1 MKKINGDLTFD
12 EMSSEMSDILNGK
25 NNDGEIAEFLR
36 SLSEK
41 GETDEELR
49 AMLAKMNEHSVRISP
64 RCHGSLI
71 DVCGTGGDNLQTFNI
86 STAASFVIAGAGGN
100 VAKHGNRSV
109 SGISGSA
116 DIIEYFGFNLQS
128 ETRVAEEM
136 IEKLGIGFMFAPMFH
151 PAMKNV
157 ALARKI
163 LGKRTAFNLL
173 GPLCNPANVKR
184 QLIGV
189 FADDYIKRIV
199 MIMQKNH
206 SETILA
212 VRSEDGMDELST
224 TSKNKVCMLKNN
236 EISEFIINPE
246 EYNMKKGNLSDI
258 QISTKQNAIDA
269 FVNVLNNTSN
279 KTMKEITILNAAGGM
294 IVGGLCDEF
303 KDGVELAT
311 ETINN
316 GKAFEKLKQFAKENE
331 KYSPFIFF
339 LDRTER
345 FFFYTKQRLH
355 FFFFLSFPSFLFLS
369 SFLPVSFL
377 LFSPAPFSLAHGAL
391 VSF

>member
-25 NNDGEIAEFLR
+25 NNDGDIAEFLR

-49 AMLAKMNEHSVRISP
+49 AMLTKMNEHSVRISP
-64 RCHGSLI
+64 RCHGRLI

-116 DIIEYFGFNLQS
+116 DIFEYFGFNLQS
-128 ETRVAEEM
+128 KTCVVEEM
-136 IEKLGIGFMFAPMFH
+136 IEKLGIGFMFAPTFH

-157 ALARKI
+157 AQARKI

-173 GPLCNPANVKR
+173 GPLCNPANVKH

-246 EYNMKKGNLSDI
+246 EYNMEKGNLSDI
-258 QISTKQNAIDA
+258 QISTKQDAIDA

-294 IVGGLCDEF
+294 LVGGLCDEF

-316 GKAFEKLKQFAKENE
+316 GKAFEKLKQFAKENNAQE
-331 KYSPFIFF
+331 K
-339 LDRTER
+339 LEDV
-345 FFFYTKQRLH
+345 K
-355 FFFFLSFPSFLFLS
+355 
-369 SFLPVSFL
+369 
-377 LFSPAPFSLAHGAL
+377 
-391 VSF
+391 

>member
-1 MKKINGDLTFD
+1 MKRISEDLTFD
-12 EMSSEMSDILNGK
+12 EMSLIMSGILNGK
-25 NNDGEIAEFLR
+25 NNDEEIAGFLR
-36 SLSEK
+36 ELSDK

-49 AMLAKMNEHSVRISP
+49 AMLTKMNEFSVDITP
-64 RCHGSLI
+64 RCHGNLI

-116 DIIEYFGFNLQS
+116 DIFEYFGFNLNS
-128 ETRVAEEM
+128 DPWIVEEM
-136 IEKLGIGFMFAPMFH
+136 IEKLGIGFMFAPTFH

-157 ALARKI
+157 APARKI

-173 GPLCNPANVKR
+173 GPLCNPAKVKH

-199 MIMQKNH
+199 RIMQKNH

-236 EISEFIINPE
+236 EVSEFIINPE
-246 EYNMKKGNLSDI
+246 DYNIEKGSLSDI
-258 QISTKQNAIDA
+258 QISTKQEAIDA
-269 FVNVLNNTSN
+269 FVSVLNNTSN
-279 KTMKEITILNAAGGM
+279 KTMKEITMLNAAGGM
-294 IVGGLCDEF
+294 LVGGICDKFEE
-303 KDGVELAT
+303 GVELALQ
-311 ETINN
+311 TINS
-316 GKAFEKLKQFAKENE
+316 GKAFDKLKQFAKENNALE
-331 KYSPFIFF
+331 K
-339 LDRTER
+339 LEG
-345 FFFYTKQRLH
+345 QN
-355 FFFFLSFPSFLFLS
+355 
-369 SFLPVSFL
+369 
-377 LFSPAPFSLAHGAL
+377 
-391 VSF
+391 

>member
-25 NNDGEIAEFLR
+25 NNDDEIAEFLR

-49 AMLAKMNEHSVRISP
+49 AMLTKMNEHSVRISP

-116 DIIEYFGFNLQS
+116 DIFEYFGFNLQS
-128 ETRVAEEM
+128 ETRVVEEM
-136 IEKLGIGFMFAPMFH
+136 IEKLGIGFMFAPTFH

-173 GPLCNPANVKR
+173 GPLCNPANVKH

-246 EYNMKKGNLSDI
+246 EYNMEKGNLSDI

-294 IVGGLCDEF
+294 IVGGLCNEF

-316 GKAFEKLKQFAKENE
+316 GKAFEKLKQFAKENNAQE
-331 KYSPFIFF
+331 KLEGI
-339 LDRTER
+339 
-345 FFFYTKQRLH
+345 K
-355 FFFFLSFPSFLFLS
+355 
-369 SFLPVSFL
+369 
-377 LFSPAPFSLAHGAL
+377 
-391 VSF
+391 

>member
-25 NNDGEIAEFLR
+25 NNDNEIAEFLR

-49 AMLAKMNEHSVRISP
+49 AMLTKMNEHSVRISP

-86 STAASFVIAGAGGN
+86 STTASFVIAGAGGN

-116 DIIEYFGFNLQS
+116 DIFEYFGFNLQS
-128 ETRVAEEM
+128 ETRVVEEM
-136 IEKLGIGFMFAPMFH
+136 IEKLGIGFMFAPTFH

-173 GPLCNPANVKR
+173 GPLCNPANVKH

-224 TSKNKVCMLKNN
+224 TAKNKVCMLKNN

-246 EYNMKKGNLSDI
+246 EYNMEKGNLSDI

-294 IVGGLCDEF
+294 LVGGLCDEF

-316 GKAFEKLKQFAKENE
+316 GKAFEKLKQFAKENNAQE
-331 KYSPFIFF
+331 KLEGI
-339 LDRTER
+339 
-345 FFFYTKQRLH
+345 K
-355 FFFFLSFPSFLFLS
+355 
-369 SFLPVSFL
+369 
-377 LFSPAPFSLAHGAL
+377 
-391 VSF
+391 

>member
-25 NNDGEIAEFLR
+25 NNDDEIAEFLR

-49 AMLAKMNEHSVRISP
+49 AMLTKMNEHSVRISP

-116 DIIEYFGFNLQS
+116 DIFEYFGFNLQS
-128 ETRVAEEM
+128 ETCVVEEM
-136 IEKLGIGFMFAPMFH
+136 IEKLGIGFMFAPKFH

-173 GPLCNPANVKR
+173 GPLCNPANVKH

-236 EISEFIINPE
+236 EISEFIINPQ
-246 EYNMKKGNLSDI
+246 EYNMEKGNLSDI
-258 QISTKQNAIDA
+258 QISTKQDAIDA

-294 IVGGLCDEF
+294 MVGGLCDEF

-316 GKAFEKLKQFAKENE
+316 GKAFEKLKQFAKKNNAHE
-331 KYSPFIFF
+331 K
-339 LDRTER
+339 LEEV
-345 FFFYTKQRLH
+345 K
-355 FFFFLSFPSFLFLS
+355 
-369 SFLPVSFL
+369 
-377 LFSPAPFSLAHGAL
+377 
-391 VSF
+391 

>member
-1 MKKINGDLTFD
+1 MREIKGDLTFD

-25 NNDGEIAEFLR
+25 NNDVEIAEFLEN
-36 SLSEK
+36 LSEK

-49 AMLAKMNEHSVRISP
+49 AMLAKMNEFSVRISP
-64 RCHGSLI
+64 RCHGSVI

-86 STAASFVIAGAGGN
+86 STAASFVIAGSGGN

-116 DIIEYFGFNLQS
+116 DIFEYFGVNLQS
-128 ETRVAEEM
+128 EPWAVEEM
-136 IEKLGIGFMFAPMFH
+136 IEKVGIGFMFAPTFH

-157 ALARKI
+157 APARKI

-173 GPLCNPANVKR
+173 GPLCNPANVKH

-199 MIMQKNH
+199 KIMQKNH

-224 TSKNKVCMLKNN
+224 TSKNRACMLKNN
-236 EISEFIINPE
+236 EISEFIIDPE
-246 EYNMKKGNLSDI
+246 QYNMEKGNLSDI
-258 QISTKQNAIDA
+258 QISTKQEAIDA

-279 KTMKEITILNAAGGM
+279 RTMKEITILNAAGGM
-294 IVGGLCDEF
+294 VVGGLCDKF
-303 KDGVELAT
+303 TDGVELAT
-311 ETINN
+311 KTINS
-316 GKAFEKLKQFAKENE
+316 GKAFEKLKQFAKENNAQE
-331 KYSPFIFF
+331 KLEEI
-339 LDRTER
+339 D
-345 FFFYTKQRLH
+345 
-355 FFFFLSFPSFLFLS
+355 
-369 SFLPVSFL
+369 
-377 LFSPAPFSLAHGAL
+377 
-391 VSF
+391 

>member
-25 NNDGEIAEFLR
+25 NDDDEIAEFLR

-49 AMLAKMNEHSVRISP
+49 AMLTKMNEHSVRISP

-86 STAASFVIAGAGGN
+86 STAASFVIAGAGGT

-116 DIIEYFGFNLQS
+116 DIFEYFGFNLQS
-128 ETRVAEEM
+128 ETRVVEEM
-136 IEKLGIGFMFAPMFH
+136 IEKLGIGFMFAPTFH

-173 GPLCNPANVKR
+173 GPLCNPANVKH

-246 EYNMKKGNLSDI
+246 EYNMEKGNLSDI

-316 GKAFEKLKQFAKENE
+316 GKAFEKLKQFAKENNAQE
-331 KYSPFIFF
+331 KLEGI
-339 LDRTER
+339 
-345 FFFYTKQRLH
+345 K
-355 FFFFLSFPSFLFLS
+355 
-369 SFLPVSFL
+369 
-377 LFSPAPFSLAHGAL
+377 
-391 VSF
+391 

>member
-1 MKKINGDLTFD
+1 MKKINCDLTFD

-25 NNDGEIAEFLR
+25 NNDSEIVEFLR

-49 AMLAKMNEHSVRISP
+49 AMLTKMNEHSVRISP
-64 RCHGSLI
+64 HCHGNLI

-116 DIIEYFGFNLQS
+116 DIFEYFGFNLQS
-128 ETRVAEEM
+128 KPHVIKEM
-136 IEKLGIGFMFAPMFH
+136 IEKLGIGFMFAPTFH

-157 ALARKI
+157 ASARKI

-173 GPLCNPANVKR
+173 GPLCNPANVKH

-212 VRSEDGMDELST
+212 VRSENGMDELST

-236 EISEFIINPE
+236 QISEFIINPE

-258 QISTKQNAIDA
+258 QISTKQDAIDA

-279 KTMKEITILNAAGGM
+279 KTMKEITILNAAGGL

-303 KDGVELAT
+303 KDGIELAT

-316 GKAFEKLKQFAKENE
+316 GKAFEKLKQFAKENNAYE
-331 KYSPFIFF
+331 KLEEI
-339 LDRTER
+339 
-345 FFFYTKQRLH
+345 K
-355 FFFFLSFPSFLFLS
+355 
-369 SFLPVSFL
+369 
-377 LFSPAPFSLAHGAL
+377 
-391 VSF
+391 

>member
-25 NNDGEIAEFLR
+25 NNDDEIAEFLR

-49 AMLAKMNEHSVRISP
+49 AMLTKMNEHSVRISP

-116 DIIEYFGFNLQS
+116 DIFEYFGFNLQS

-136 IEKLGIGFMFAPMFH
+136 IEKLGIGFMFAPTFH

-173 GPLCNPANVKR
+173 GPLCNPANVKH

-246 EYNMKKGNLSDI
+246 EYNMEKGNLSDI

-316 GKAFEKLKQFAKENE
+316 GKAFEKLKQFAKENNAQE
-331 KYSPFIFF
+331 K
-339 LDRTER
+339 LEGV
-345 FFFYTKQRLH
+345 K
-355 FFFFLSFPSFLFLS
+355 
-369 SFLPVSFL
+369 
-377 LFSPAPFSLAHGAL
+377 
-391 VSF
+391 

>member
-25 NNDGEIAEFLR
+25 NNDDEIAEFLR

-41 GETDEELR
+41 GETDEELL
-49 AMLAKMNEHSVRISP
+49 AMLTKMNEHSVRISP

-116 DIIEYFGFNLQS
+116 DIFEYFGFNLQS

-136 IEKLGIGFMFAPMFH
+136 IEKLGIGFMFAPTFH

-173 GPLCNPANVKR
+173 GPLCNPANVKH

-246 EYNMKKGNLSDI
+246 EYNMEKGNLSDI

-294 IVGGLCDEF
+294 IVGGLRDEF

-316 GKAFEKLKQFAKENE
+316 GKAFEKLKEFAKENNAQE
-331 KYSPFIFF
+331 KLEGI
-339 LDRTER
+339 
-345 FFFYTKQRLH
+345 K
-355 FFFFLSFPSFLFLS
+355 
-369 SFLPVSFL
+369 
-377 LFSPAPFSLAHGAL
+377 
-391 VSF
+391 

>member
-25 NNDGEIAEFLR
+25 NNDDEIAEFLR

-49 AMLAKMNEHSVRISP
+49 AMLTKMNEHSVRISP

-116 DIIEYFGFNLQS
+116 DIFEYFGFNLQS
-128 ETRVAEEM
+128 EACVAEKM
-136 IEKLGIGFMFAPMFH
+136 IEKLGIGFMFAPTFH

-173 GPLCNPANVKR
+173 GPLCNPANVKH

-246 EYNMKKGNLSDI
+246 EYNMEKGNLSDI

-316 GKAFEKLKQFAKENE
+316 GKAFEKLKQFAKENNAQE
-331 KYSPFIFF
+331 KLEEI
-339 LDRTER
+339 
-345 FFFYTKQRLH
+345 K
-355 FFFFLSFPSFLFLS
+355 
-369 SFLPVSFL
+369 
-377 LFSPAPFSLAHGAL
+377 
-391 VSF
+391 

>member
-1 MKKINGDLTFD
+1 MKKINDDLTFD

-25 NNDGEIAEFLR
+25 NNDSEIAEFLR

-49 AMLAKMNEHSVRISP
+49 AMLAKMNEYSVRISP
-64 RCHGSLI
+64 RCHGNLI

-116 DIIEYFGFNLQS
+116 DIFEYFGFNLQS
-128 ETRVAEEM
+128 ETRVAEKM
-136 IEKLGIGFMFAPMFH
+136 IEKLGIGFMFAPTFH

-173 GPLCNPANVKR
+173 GPLCNPANVKH

-246 EYNMKKGNLSDI
+246 EYNMEKGNLSDI
-258 QISTKQNAIDA
+258 QISTKQDAIDA
-269 FVNVLNNTSN
+269 FVNVLNNTAN

-311 ETINN
+311 ETINS
-316 GKAFEKLKQFAKENE
+316 GKAFEKLKQFAKENNAQE
-331 KYSPFIFF
+331 K
-339 LDRTER
+339 LEGM
-345 FFFYTKQRLH
+345 K
-355 FFFFLSFPSFLFLS
+355 
-369 SFLPVSFL
+369 
-377 LFSPAPFSLAHGAL
+377 
-391 VSF
+391 

>member
-25 NNDGEIAEFLR
+25 NDDDEIAEFLR

-49 AMLAKMNEHSVRISP
+49 AMLTKMNEHSVRISP

-86 STAASFVIAGAGGN
+86 STAASFVIAGAGGT

-116 DIIEYFGFNLQS
+116 DIFEYFGFNLQS
-128 ETRVAEEM
+128 ETRVVEEM
-136 IEKLGIGFMFAPMFH
+136 IEKLGIGFMFAPTFH

-246 EYNMKKGNLSDI
+246 EYNMEKGNLSDI

-279 KTMKEITILNAAGGM
+279 KTMKEVTILNAAGGM

-316 GKAFEKLKQFAKENE
+316 GKAFEKLKQFAKENNAQE
-331 KYSPFIFF
+331 KLEGI
-339 LDRTER
+339 
-345 FFFYTKQRLH
+345 K
-355 FFFFLSFPSFLFLS
+355 
-369 SFLPVSFL
+369 
-377 LFSPAPFSLAHGAL
+377 
-391 VSF
+391 

>member
-25 NNDGEIAEFLR
+25 NNDDEIAEFLR

-116 DIIEYFGFNLQS
+116 DIFEYFGFNLQS

-136 IEKLGIGFMFAPMFH
+136 IEKLGIGFMFAPTFH

-173 GPLCNPANVKR
+173 GPLSNPANVKH

-199 MIMQKNH
+199 KIMQKNH

-294 IVGGLCDEF
+294 LVGGLCDEF

-316 GKAFEKLKQFAKENE
+316 GKAFEKLKQFAKENNAQE
-331 KYSPFIFF
+331 KLEGI
-339 LDRTER
+339 
-345 FFFYTKQRLH
+345 K
-355 FFFFLSFPSFLFLS
+355 
-369 SFLPVSFL
+369 
-377 LFSPAPFSLAHGAL
+377 
-391 VSF
+391 

>member
-1 MKKINGDLTFD
+1 MKKINGDLTFE

-25 NNDGEIAEFLR
+25 NNDDEIAEFLR

-49 AMLAKMNEHSVRISP
+49 AMLTKMNEHSVRISP

-116 DIIEYFGFNLQS
+116 DIFEYFGFNLQS
-128 ETRVAEEM
+128 ETCVVEEM
-136 IEKLGIGFMFAPMFH
+136 IEKLGIGFMFAPTFH

-173 GPLCNPANVKR
+173 GPLCNPANVKH

-224 TSKNKVCMLKNN
+224 TSKNKICMLKNN

-246 EYNMKKGNLSDI
+246 NYNMEKGNLSDI
-258 QISTKQNAIDA
+258 QISTKQDAIDA

-294 IVGGLCDEF
+294 MVGGLCDEF
-303 KDGVELAT
+303 EDGVELAT
-311 ETINN
+311 ETINS
-316 GKAFEKLKQFAKENE
+316 GKAFEKLKQFAKENNTHE
-331 KYSPFIFF
+331 K
-339 LDRTER
+339 LEEV
-345 FFFYTKQRLH
+345 K
-355 FFFFLSFPSFLFLS
+355 
-369 SFLPVSFL
+369 
-377 LFSPAPFSLAHGAL
+377 
-391 VSF
+391 

>member
-25 NNDGEIAEFLR
+25 NNDDEIAEFLR

-116 DIIEYFGFNLQS
+116 DIFEYFGFNLQS
-128 ETRVAEEM
+128 ETCVVEEM
-136 IEKLGIGFMFAPMFH
+136 IEKLGIGFMFAPKFH

-173 GPLCNPANVKR
+173 GPLCNPANVKH

-199 MIMQKNH
+199 MIMQKSH

-224 TSKNKVCMLKNN
+224 TSKNKACMLKNN

-246 EYNMKKGNLSDI
+246 EYNMEKGNLSDI

-279 KTMKEITILNAAGGM
+279 KTMKEITILNAAGAM
-294 IVGGLCDEF
+294 LVGGLCDEF

-316 GKAFEKLKQFAKENE
+316 GKAFEKLKQFAKENNAQE
-331 KYSPFIFF
+331 KLEGI
-339 LDRTER
+339 
-345 FFFYTKQRLH
+345 K
-355 FFFFLSFPSFLFLS
+355 
-369 SFLPVSFL
+369 
-377 LFSPAPFSLAHGAL
+377 
-391 VSF
+391 

>member
-25 NNDGEIAEFLR
+25 NNDDEIAEFLR

-49 AMLAKMNEHSVRISP
+49 AMLTKMNEHSVRISP

-116 DIIEYFGFNLQS
+116 DIFEYFGFNLQS
-128 ETRVAEEM
+128 ETCVAEEM
-136 IEKLGIGFMFAPMFH
+136 IEKLGIGFMFAPTFH

-173 GPLCNPANVKR
+173 GPLCNPANVKH

-246 EYNMKKGNLSDI
+246 EYNMEKGNLSDI

-294 IVGGLCDEF
+294 LVGGLCDEF

-316 GKAFEKLKQFAKENE
+316 GKAFEKLKQFAKENNAQE
-331 KYSPFIFF
+331 KLEGI
-339 LDRTER
+339 
-345 FFFYTKQRLH
+345 K
-355 FFFFLSFPSFLFLS
+355 
-369 SFLPVSFL
+369 
-377 LFSPAPFSLAHGAL
+377 
-391 VSF
+391 

>member
-49 AMLAKMNEHSVRISP
+49 AMLTKMNEHSVRISP

-86 STAASFVIAGAGGN
+86 STTASFVIAGAGGN

-116 DIIEYFGFNLQS
+116 DIFEYFGFNLQS

-136 IEKLGIGFMFAPMFH
+136 IEKLGIGFMFAPTFH

-157 ALARKI
+157 VLARKI

-173 GPLCNPANVKR
+173 GPLCNPANVKH

-294 IVGGLCDEF
+294 LVGGLCDEF

-316 GKAFEKLKQFAKENE
+316 GKAFEKLKQFAKENNTQE
-331 KYSPFIFF
+331 KLEEI
-339 LDRTER
+339 
-345 FFFYTKQRLH
+345 K
-355 FFFFLSFPSFLFLS
+355 
-369 SFLPVSFL
+369 
-377 LFSPAPFSLAHGAL
+377 
-391 VSF
+391 